1 MPLHIT
7 HVLKLKML
15 LMWKKCSCYP
25 VARVCSEFFFLVC
38 CYLGCSLW
46 LRLLELLFCVVARAL
61 LCGCQGFA
69 MQLLCCSVWLP
80 RFCCTMSV
88 VLPGDCYTVSK
99 VFCVVARVVLY
110 GCKGIAMWLLR
121 CLCGY
126 KGIVYG
132 C

>member
-1 MPLHIT
+1 
-7 HVLKLKML
+7 
-15 LMWKKCSCYP
+15 
-25 VARVCSEFFFLVC
+25 
-38 CYLGCSLW
+38 
-46 LRLLELLFCVVARAL
+46 
-61 LCGCQGFA
+61 
-69 MQLLCCSVWLP
+69 
-80 RFCCTMSV
+80 MSV